1 LEESEEKGH
10 TTSSSSLIKIGVLGP
25 PPMMN
30 LCLVLVEGRGV
41 SDIDSHVS
49 EVNNGLRNKIVQ
61 EKYLGKKKDFHP
73 QKPFYTPAFH

>member
-1 LEESEEKGH
+1 
-10 TTSSSSLIKIGVLGP
+10 
-25 PPMMN
+25 MN

-49 EVNNGLRNKIVQ
+49 EVNNGLRNKILQ